1 MLEYYRLYKRKAK
14 NIKEIIPVFFYNVGI
29 LLWRMCGC
37 DLYLWIS
44 EMKGKIKRRKEKDT
58 SEVLAFKSL
67 DEDMDELLVEEETT
81 VSTPVESSS
90 RRMDFDDDLVPFLR
104 PQLCE
109 KSIIIHDVEN
119 LIGHEFQLETDNG
132 KVLVVKVTKET
143 DLLGVDSAGV
153 YDIIC
158 EFKSQEDGTCKGEVM
173 CIVTPKWFSYFSG
186 ITDLVQKCR
195 NIMTFCTCSEEQ
207 KKLILNTA
215 KASQNGK
222 HSDCPDP
229 AASKV
234 AGRHVINDSKQLE
247 MMYHLC
253 KNTLPV
259 HLQYKA
265 EELIGEMHRGGRKK
279 AEAEMILADI
289 LYAFVEDENDNVEEL
304 PSYDEC
310 VKILKKYR
318 FGDDELIHNI
328 ALRIRLLSRCK
339 EKGFVFCLL
348 GEPGTGKT
356 QIGKGIAE
364 CLRRRYCEVP
374 CREQKSIDI
383 AGAKRIY
390 EGARHGKV
398 QDCLTRYGN
407 YSVMLLDEYDKML
420 ISDKEGNPYFFF
432 DSVFDD
438 RKVFED
444 LFTEVP
450 IPVENMV
457 FILTFNSIDT
467 VPEHIKNRFS
477 KNIFYIDKYSNE
489 KKVEIATRFVIPDLM
504 ERYNFTDDEIEFTND
519 GLIEIAKTTSDAG
532 ARELTQQL
540 EGLFGTIN
548 SKLEDGAQAPVIVNA
563 DFVSKELIDRS
574 SPKQTKM
581 GFRLEA

>member
-1 MLEYYRLYKRKAK
+1 MVLSKAD
-14 NIKEIIPVFFYNVGI
+14 G
-29 LLWRMCGC
+29 
-37 DLYLWIS
+37 
-44 EMKGKIKRRKEKDT
+44 
-58 SEVLAFKSL
+58 
-67 DEDMDELLVEEETT
+67 
-81 VSTPVESSS
+81 
-90 RRMDFDDDLVPFLR
+90 
-104 PQLCE
+104 CE

-119 LIGHEFQLETDNG
+119 LIGHEFQLETDDG
-132 KVLVVKVTKET
+132 KALVVKVTKET

-153 YDIIC
+153 YDFIC

-215 KASQNGK
+215 KASQNAK
-222 HSDCPDP
+222 PSDCPDP

-265 EELIGEMHRGGRKK
+265 EELIRGIHRGGRKK
-279 AEAEMILADI
+279 AEAEMILTDI
-289 LYAFVEDENDNVEEL
+289 LYAFVEDEDDNVDEL
-304 PSYDEC
+304 PSFDEC

-318 FGDDELIHNI
+318 YGDDDLINEI

-348 GEPGTGKT
+348 GEAGTGKT
-356 QIGKGIAE
+356 EIGKGVAE
-364 CLRRRYCEVP
+364 CLGRRYCEVL
-374 CREQKSIDI
+374 CREKRSIDI
-383 AGAKRIY
+383 VGAKRIF
-390 EGARHGKV
+390 EGARHGSV
-398 QDCLTRYGN
+398 QDCLTRYSK
-407 YSVMLLDEYDKML
+407 YTVMLLDEFDKMV
-420 ISDKEGNPYFFF
+420 IDKDGNPYCVF

-438 RKVFED
+438 RKSFED
-444 LFTEVP
+444 LFTEVA
-450 IPVENMV
+450 IPVENTV
-457 FILTFNSIDT
+457 FILTFNSIEA
-467 VPEHIKNRFS
+467 VPKHIKNRFS
-477 KNIFYIDKYSNE
+477 KNIFYIKKYSHE
-489 KKVEIATRFVIPDLM
+489 KKVEIANRFVIPKFM
-504 ERYNFTDDEIEFTND
+504 GKYNFTDDEIKFTDD

-532 ARELTQQL
+532 ARELSQQVD
-540 EGLFGTIN
+540 GIFGIVN
-548 SKLEDGAQAPVIVNA
+548 NKIESGVKMPVIVDA
-563 DFVSKELIDRS
+563 KFVSEELVDKS
-574 SPKQTKM
+574 SPEQKTM

>member
-1 MLEYYRLYKRKAK
+1 MLEYFRHYKRKAK
-14 NIKEIIPVFFYNVGI
+14 NIKEIVPVFFYNVG
-29 LLWRMCGC
+29 LLFWRMIGC
-37 DLYLWIS
+37 DLFLLKCEIKEKLKNRRKKKDVSNEEIS
-44 EMKGKIKRRKEKDT
+44 EIIEET
-58 SEVLAFKSL
+58 E
-67 DEDMDELLVEEETT
+67 EIIEEEINEA
-81 VSTPVESSS
+81 PDREEP
-90 RRMDFDDDLVPFLR
+90 RKKLDPDDLMYLLR
-104 PQLCE
+104 AHYYQ
-109 KSIIIHDVEN
+109 KSIIIPVDVEN
-119 LIGHEFQLETDNG
+119 LDNQKFQLATDDG
-132 KVLVVKVTKET
+132 RTLVVKVTKET
-143 DLLGVDSAGV
+143 DLLGVDLAGV
-153 YDIIC
+153 YDVIC
-158 EFKSQEDGTCKGEVM
+158 KYKYQEDGSCKGEIL
-173 CIVTPKWFSYFSG
+173 CIVKPEWFSFFSE
-186 ITDLVQKCR
+186 IMDLEEKSK
-195 NIMTFCTCSEEQ
+195 NIMALCKCSEEQ
-207 KKLILNTA
+207 RRLIWNTA
-215 KASQNGK
+215 NASQKAKN
-222 HSDCPDP
+222 SDCLKSVT
-229 AASKV
+229 SKD
-234 AGRHVINDSKQLE
+234 AGRQVITEPHQLE
-247 MMYHLC
+247 MMYNLC
-253 KNTLPV
+253 KETLPV

-265 EELIGEMHRGGRKK
+265 EELIYEMHRGGRKK
-279 AEAEMILADI
+279 EEAAMILADI

-532 ARELTQQL
+532 ARELAQQL